1 MNTLKHYT
9 KNIKTSTWAR
19 RNQKVIR
26 KLQRIETNKRIKQFF
41 ISWVVSICW
50 KNICFV
56 YSDSILRLIRGVL
69 NASILIFIFTVLD
82 ASAFAQSWGKIVGVV
97 KDGQSG
103 DALPG
108 ANVTIEGS
116 TSGAATDTKG
126 YYIILRVPSG
136 KHTLSV
142 SYVGY
147 QRVLVKDVEVLTDLT
162 TTINLDLQ
170 PEILQANEVVIIAEK
185 PLVRKDLTS
194 SEARVSAEKIETMPV
209 QEIGGILDLQA
220 GITRGTDGQLHI
232 RGGRSSEIAYMVNG
246 ISITDDYDRGQSL
259 TVENESIQEL
269 QVISGTFN
277 AEYGNAMS
285 GVINIV
291 TKTGGSRLA
300 GKIEAWT
307 GDYLSNRTDTFWNID
322 DINPTGEN
330 NLQGTIS
337 GPLFGD
343 QITFFLT
350 GRRYENEGWL
360 YGPNAFSPQGRTQL
374 GDSSAI
380 AMNRSE
386 RLSGQ
391 GALKWKI
398 SNPLSLKMDFLGSTY
413 SNRSY
418 NHTYRLNPN
427 GTRGFEGYGATFIAN
442 LAHVFSKS
450 TFYETTISYK
460 SNEDE
465 SRLYDDPLDL
475 RYTPPESLTAGT
487 NQFFKAG
494 TDLFRSSR
502 STKSIIGKLD
512 LISQINQ
519 RHQVKAG
526 IEVQRDRIDFEN
538 VTLVPAI
545 DENGQRIEPFRPFVE
560 SSSNTSHS
568 LFRREPD
575 KFAAYVQDKIEYES
589 VIINVGLRYDY
600 FNSNG
605 RLPADPED
613 PNIYN
618 PLKPRHIYKD
628 TNGDGVI
635 GISEKVTENEYS
647 LEERKSFWY
656 TDATAKSQFSPRFG
670 VAYPITDKGVIHF
683 SYGIFQQI
691 PEYSQL
697 FQGDEIKLTEGQGI
711 AGPFGNP
718 DLKPQRTT
726 MYELGLKQQIS
737 ENIGVDVTGY
747 YRDIRD
753 WISTSPPIPT
763 FTAGVTYTKAINRDF
778 ANVKGLTLT
787 VTRRLANSFSFDLDY
802 TYQVVQGTNS
812 SPQDEY
818 FALTTGAAPKIQ
830 LSPLNWDQRHAFNLN
845 VYVGQ
850 NGWGCNMIARYNS
863 GQPYTPEVLSGT
875 LTGQNVISGLATNSR
890 RRPNRLTVD
899 LNAFKNFTFRKFNF
913 ELFLRVYNVLD
924 AKNPLTVWADT
935 GEADY
940 TRRQSLAEGA
950 AADPT
955 WFVRPDFYSEPR
967 KIQIGTQ
974 FSF

>member
-1 MNTLKHYT
+1 M
-9 KNIKTSTWAR
+9 KNIETPTQTNRIQVGLS
-19 RNQKVIR
+19 NH
-26 KLQRIETNKRIKQFF
+26 QRIEKPNRFCKQKQLGF
-41 ISWVVSICW
+41 SIRW
-50 KNICFV
+50 KNLRFV
-56 YSDSILRLIRGVL
+56 CSDSMIRQIRGVL
-69 NASILIFIFTVLD
+69 NIGILFFVLGGIS
-82 ASAFAQSWGKIVGVV
+82 APAFAQTWGKIAGVV
-97 KDGQSG
+97 KDAQTG

-108 ANVTIEGS
+108 ANVIVERT
-116 TSGAATDTKG
+116 TLGAATDIKG
-126 YYIILRVPSG
+126 YYSILRVPPG
-136 KHTLSV
+136 KHTLSI

-147 QRVLVKDVEVLTDLT
+147 QRVLVRDVEVLTDLT

-170 PEILQANEVVIIAEK
+170 PEIIQTSEVVIVAEK

-209 QEIGGILDLQA
+209 QEIGGLLDLQA
-220 GITRGTDGQLHI
+220 GVTRGAGGDLHI
-232 RGGRSSEIAYMVNG
+232 RGGRSSEIAYLVNG
-246 ISITDDYDRGQSL
+246 ISITDDFNRGQAL
-259 TVENESIQEL
+259 AVENESIQEL

-300 GKIEAWT
+300 GKIEAWA

-322 DINPTGEN
+322 DLNPTAEN
-330 NLQGTIS
+330 NLQGSLS
-337 GPLFGD
+337 GPLLGD
-343 QITFFLT
+343 RITFFLT

-360 YGPNAFSPQGRTQL
+360 YGPNAYRPQGRAQL
-374 GDSSAI
+374 GDSSAV
-380 AMNRSE
+380 AMNSTE

-398 SNPLSLKMDFLGSTY
+398 SNPLTLKMDFLGSRY
-413 SNRSY
+413 NNRSY
-418 NHTYRLNPN
+418 NHSYRLNPN
-427 GTRGFEGYGATFIAN
+427 GMRGFEGYGATFIVN
-442 LAHVFSKS
+442 LAHVFSKN
-450 TFYETTISYK
+450 TFYEATLSYK
-460 SNEDE
+460 TNEDE
-465 SRLYDDPLDL
+465 SKLYDDPLDF
-475 RYTPPESLTAGT
+475 RYTAPESLTAGT

-502 STKSIIGKLD
+502 STKSVIGKLD
-512 LISQINQ
+512 LISQLDR

-526 IEVQRDRIDFEN
+526 VEVQRDRIDFEN
-538 VTLVPAI
+538 VTLVPAV
-545 DENGQRIEPFRPFVE
+545 DASGQRVEPFQPFIE
-560 SSSNTSHS
+560 SIDNTSHS

-589 VIINVGLRYDY
+589 VIVNVGLRYDY

-605 RLPADPED
+605 QLPSDPED

-618 PLKPRHIYKD
+618 PLKPGHRYKD
-628 TNGDGVI
+628 VNGDGVI
-635 GISEKVTENEYS
+635 GISEKVSENEYS
-647 LEERKSFWY
+647 LEERRSFWY
-656 TDATAKSQFSPRFG
+656 KDVTAKTQLSPRFG

-697 FQGDEIKLTEGQGI
+697 YQGDEIKLTEGQGI

-763 FTAGVTYTKAINRDF
+763 FTAGVTYSKAINRDF
-778 ANVKGLTLT
+778 ANVKGVTLT
-787 VTRRLANSFSFDLDY
+787 VTRRLADGFSFDVDY

-818 FALTTGAAPKIQ
+818 FALSTGAAPKIQ

-850 NGWGCNMIARYNS
+850 KSWGCNMITRFNS

-899 LNAFKNFTFRKFNF
+899 LNAFKNVTFQKLNF
-913 ELFLRVYNVLD
+913 ELFLRIYNLLD
-924 AKNPLTVWADT
+924 ARNPLTVWADT

-940 TRRQSLAEGA
+940 TRRQSLAEA
-950 AADPT
+950 AEADPT
-955 WFVRPDFYSEPR
+955 WFDRPDYYSEPR
-967 KIQIGTQ
+967 RIQIGTQ